1 MILNGECGSFNPLL
15 LECLL
20 DISDHI
26 QEELAINSLNRV
38 SEREINTIIEQLLS
52 HKDISSSNR
61 TLSMLEEERIKFQFF
76 ASLSSEIQFEYTVV
90 PSMITLSDWGAER
103 LGISRTIINPEKNQ
117 ELLSI
122 IDSKVLCALGR
133 KLQSAD
139 PSSPDVE
146 YETQLII
153 DGIPRT
159 SRIICRTL
167 WTHTAAPEYSG
178 AIGKI
183 VYSMAEEQE
192 TASSS
197 AE

>member
-1 MILNGECGSFNPLL
+1 
-15 LECLL
+15 
-20 DISDHI
+20 
-26 QEELAINSLNRV
+26 
-38 SEREINTIIEQLLS
+38 
-52 HKDISSSNR
+52 
-61 TLSMLEEERIKFQFF
+61 
-76 ASLSSEIQFEYTVV
+76 
-90 PSMITLSDWGAER
+90 MITLSDWGAER